1 MKFNKIIGKL
11 CIGLAMLSGVSFTSC
26 KQGLTYEE
34 APESAYS
41 DVALAANPFTL
52 RAREWFQGQI
62 YAINW
67 NKWADNYINT
77 QQISWEATLT
87 TESSSDAPDGTLYV
101 INVKANTKATYN
113 TQNKGYLFV
122 GSKFSGN
129 YEFVD
134 STTTT
139 IGSTTEQTA
148 QKVILPVRQNEVIG
162 ELNVSNPYDNVVERI
177 GDAPELGVPADFSK
191 PARYLVKNIC
201 YRPAGVP
208 QVTRLYEVRVTFV
221 DKPVEE

>member
-1 MKFNKIIGKL
+1 MKFNRMFNKL
-11 CIGLAMLSGVSFTSC
+11 LVGLSILCGVSFTSC
-26 KQGLTYEE
+26 KADLVYEE
-34 APESAYS
+34 APESIYS
-41 DVALAANPFTL
+41 DVALTGGNPFTL

-62 YAINW
+62 YAVNW

-77 QQISWEATLT
+77 QQISWESTLT
-87 TESSSDAPDGTLYV
+87 TESKSDAPDGTLYV

-129 YEFVD
+129 YEFVEP
-134 STTTT
+134 TTTT
-139 IGSTTEQTA
+139 IAGVSETTA

-162 ELNVSNPYDNVVERI
+162 ELNVSNPYDNVVERVD
-177 GDAPELGVPADFSK
+177 GAPELGVPADFSK
-191 PARYLVKNIC
+191 PARYLVKNIA
-201 YRPAGVP
+201 YRPAGVA

-221 DKPVEE
+221 DQN

>member
-1 MKFNKIIGKL
+1 MKFNRILNKL
-11 CIGLAMLSGVSFTSC
+11 CLGLAILSGVSFTSC
-26 KQGLTYEE
+26 KADLVYEE
-34 APESAYS
+34 APESVYS
-41 DVALAANPFTL
+41 DVALTANPFTL

-87 TESSSDAPDGTLYV
+87 TESSSDAPGGTLYV
-101 INVKANTKATYN
+101 VNVKANTKVTYK
-113 TQNKGYLFV
+113 TQNKGFLFV

-129 YEFVD
+129 YTFVD
-134 STTTT
+134 PTTTT
-139 IGSTTEQTA
+139 IAGVSEETA
-148 QKVILPVRQNEVIG
+148 QQVTLPVRQNEVIG

-177 GDAPELGVPADFSK
+177 DGAPELGVPADFSK
-191 PARYLVKNIC
+191 PARYLVKNIA

-221 DKPVEE
+221 DKEE